1 MQGRAPQPPQIMPV
15 PIPGRDTL
23 NKAATWKRNETPMP
37 YAKGMIPLIA
47 PPVKPQGI
55 PSTFRDKQ
63 NAGASANIDEDGK
76 SFNLKQMDGLPIGS
90 DTIPLTN
97 GEATVEEK
105 QSDKDT
111 ESNLNINGERAEEI
125 RSPDIVSADESQTA
139 TNNGLQQSEKSDDSF
154 RQSKPALQ
162 QMISVN
168 SEIAT
173 PKERTF
179 NRNLGPPPPG
189 LVRPMPAPPA
199 AAPIKPY
206 GKLIL
211 QCVQGIDLKAG
222 QGVFGKAD
230 PYLKLTIGNQ
240 VKVTEPDSQGGK
252 KPVSL
257 LQVSCL
263 SI

>member
-1 MQGRAPQPPQIMPV
+1 MPGRAPQPPQIMPV

-63 NAGASANIDEDGK
+63 KGASANVDEDVK
-76 SFNLKQMDGLPIGS
+76 SFNQKQMDGLPIGS
-90 DTIPLTN
+90 DSTPLTN

-105 QSDKDT
+105 QSDKVT
-111 ESNLNINGERAEEI
+111 ESKLNIDGSSAEAI
-125 RSPDIVSADESQTA
+125 RSLDIVSADESQTP
-139 TNNGLQQSEKSDDSF
+139 TNLGTQQSEKADDSS

-162 QMISVN
+162 QMVSVN
-168 SEIAT
+168 SEIST

-179 NRNLGPPPPG
+179 NRNLGPPPPD
-189 LVRPMPAPPA
+189 LVRPIPAPPA
-199 AAPIKPY
+199 AEPIKLY
-206 GKLIL
+206 GKLL
-211 QCVQGIDLKAG
+211 LKCVQGIDLKAG

-257 LQVSCL
+257 LQV
-263 SI
+263 